1 MLKRMFFLTIM
12 VGMVGLP
19 YAISSSSEWWKSVSS
34 KFSVA
39 GTDEKAATSAAYRS
53 DAPRAAG
60 VDWTGTTRFDPKAK
74 NQKIEG
80 LGSQSLDEVLQF
92 TPSPAWV
99 MARWPRVT
107 SSLADLELQGYR
119 VALVSGT
126 AQDDVAGSL
135 TYYFDREQRV
145 ARIVLHGMTGD
156 PRKLIALVTKRFS
169 FERKQA
175 DDPSSALFQVTRNG
189 KPQSELRIR
198 PARVVRADQPN
209 ARFEV
214 DLAMTRP

>member
-19 YAISSSSEWWKSVSS
+19 YAISTSSEWWKSVSS
-34 KFSVA
+34 KFTAA
-39 GTDEKAATSAAYRS
+39 GADEKASAGYTDRS
-53 DAPRAAG
+53 GAPRAAG
-60 VDWTGTTRFDPKAK
+60 VDWGRATRFDPTAK
-74 NQKIEG
+74 HQAIEG
-80 LGSQSLDEVLQF
+80 VGAQNLEEVLQF
-92 TPSPAWV
+92 TPTPAWV

-107 SSLADLELQGYR
+107 AGLAELELQGYR
-119 VALVSGT
+119 VPLVSGT
-126 AQDDVAGSL
+126 AQDDLAGSL

-145 ARIVLHGMTGD
+145 ARIVFHGMTGD
-156 PRKLIALVTKRFS
+156 PRKLIALVTSRYS
-169 FERKQA
+169 FERQQA
-175 DDPSSALFQVTRNG
+175 DDPSSALFQVKRNG